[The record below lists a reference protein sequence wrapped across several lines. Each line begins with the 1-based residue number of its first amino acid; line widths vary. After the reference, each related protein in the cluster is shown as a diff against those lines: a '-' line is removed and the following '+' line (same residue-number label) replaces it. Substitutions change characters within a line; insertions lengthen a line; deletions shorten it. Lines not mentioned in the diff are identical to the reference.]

1 MAIDKDLESAK
12 KDSMDKMTV
21 DDWSSE
27 LGELDFEDPKVGG
40 RKPAHPARKIVTAG
54 MKSLADGAGVAA
66 HEELSRRFPKTN
78 ALAGELTQTFSEFND
93 MRKELAAGLQPTLI
107 SLETSAGRLL
117 PQAKRL
123 IPKKLYAK
131 IDKKLSDRKRA
142 RDDAARWASGRAKSD
157 IENESITNE
166 LGSVFGQ
173 ASADQ
178 LEYMEASQAEARQT
192 NLLNQALAST
202 RNKRLENRLA
212 ELNVSSKYVAM
223 FAKTTYTAYL
233 KKSLELKFRHLF
245 VAKDTLSA
253 VTALARVTEDNL
265 KIIGQNTAL
274 PDVAKITKYE
284 RMREKL
290 LESTYGNWGQRL
302 ADYVSTFRQKLFKNV
317 KEKFNTQIAGVAS
330 GFAQGASAL
339 ADMQDMKNNMEG
351 MEGAEEIPGVGGIV
365 GRLIAQG
372 MGRVVGTAATRKAA
386 DFVQPIMSDVESSIG
401 DVKSNTLIKLAN
413 WRRKA
418 AGSPGMMGIL
428 ADLLPAFETPS
439 TGTNK
444 LLTNG
449 TDAAVFD
456 NITRHSVVEIIPGWL
471 GKIHK
476 ELAELKTGKPQ
487 EEEVFDYY
495 SRSFV
500 KSSAMKESMFNRI
513 LGTAEQR
520 STSIQSAL
528 GTIQAGYERSVTED
542 KRLNFSALKDD
553 FSKLIVNMA
562 LGMYSIDIPAIGE
575 YTSSENYLDGTGYIK
590 AITKGLKNP
599 KDTLKVLYDSCFR
612 NGQIDKRV
620 VNRIQES
627 INRQMN
633 RDVYKNELPIFAE
646 ARGMRRFMTDIIDD
660 MDRLH
665 LDPIAE
671 QMIRRDNTTFDRGV
685 ADTAEWTKR
694 DLEHSDKV
702 RADFY
707 EQTEGVRNFYN
718 RSRARF
724 RLAKR
729 KGKVIA
735 KDARDRVVNS
745 EAYQSAKTQTS
756 EFIND
761 ATNRV
766 VDSDA
771 YKSTKSH
778 VMPWATRAKKFYDD
792 NLSADSRKNAA
803 LESVAKLQ
811 EQVEAKKAARDNAY
825 NDYMADPSEATR
837 NAYNKATRQL
847 KAAEDVLNKR
857 LRETSPVATN
867 TTAASA
873 ATVNKPIA
881 AAAKATYSP
890 IIMPVVQPGT
900 FTDYNE
906 FLAATLGMSA
916 DELKKLKVVPNEF
929 TKFKSKPFRA
939 DKTSASILPDADAA
953 IPGKSSGLSP
963 AIPSV
968 NVTTDELGITVKT
981 WKDEWNEALD
991 AQAEWMTSIS
1001 EQFNTLLTLAANQS
1015 GFGGAKRHGPLTVR
1029 GLFKGIGKGLW
1040 KGAKFTG
1047 GIYSKTYG
1055 GAIGGAFKL
1064 ANTVASGVFG
1074 NGGSPYQDIYLKDN
1088 VDFGKPLLSAKQQAR
1103 APGVLFAD
1111 TKKRVEKS
1119 SDIDRPVI
1127 DAKTGQV
1134 LISEEDLTHGLVTM
1148 SNRPIN
1154 RLMQSG
1160 FYLARGAMK
1169 GAGKLAG
1176 GYFGM
1181 YGSAIK
1187 GIGMAVKGVG
1197 YALGGRPEDRPFVN
1211 IYLKDQVDPGKPLLS
1226 RRKQE
1231 KGIKFKDGSQ
1241 VQRSED
1247 IIEPVFDPESNEV
1260 LITDEDLKHGLVNV
1274 DNKPLGT
1281 GYTGGRGIL
1290 RKLIST
1296 GADITKM
1303 LTKGGTGILGVYGAM
1318 YKKLFEVGA
1327 NGVNAVFSLISP
1339 KHRYKG
1345 ITDRLDKI
1353 YELLRDRLPKRIAGD
1368 SDNDGDRDGSYEDI
1382 MQQRKEARAKRAA
1395 AGGGAGL
1402 GVGYNNADNDSEDSK
1417 GNEEGKGGW
1426 STPGLLT
1433 LGVGGYAL
1441 GKVGSKVYKG
1451 IRSRAMA
1458 KGGWSKTSKF
1468 SKGLAARAKVLANTS
1483 SKVSGAYGKGSL
1495 LGKLAGGK
1503 ATSIKAGKMVVGPEA
1518 LKTYGKGSWK
1528 GIKAIGK
1535 GIAKA
1540 WKAAPGGTR
1549 GKIAAT
1555 VAATGAGIW
1564 ALTRGE
1570 NGESQMEQVDP
1581 ATAAQRAANGEQLI
1595 DSNGLPITK
1604 PTEVEPTA
1612 LEDTVTTAEMGYLGG
1627 LGAIK
1632 GSAKAAQWLKYAG
1645 AASKLGAIGTKVGKV
1660 APWLAVVDGGV
1671 GAIDGMT
1678 MTGERRKAWEEKALE
1693 RERLRKDPNVSGW
1706 KKTWEDIKFLADTGE
1721 QTRTIVGAGR
1731 MAGETIMLNAQNAIR
1746 SKKLNNALWE
1756 TKRKRHLKLASELGN
1771 SSEGGRRILE
1781 LDSKFVLTAP
1791 NSKEGFALSSAI
1803 EQVYSQFKKV
1813 TDVPKS
1819 ASPELTNNETTDL
1832 SVDKSAILEKNPS
1845 PQATPNKPRI
1855 SNADRQATASADAN
1869 ATLAALKKELD
1880 QRQSSQSDVSV
1891 KTAADLAQLVALL
1904 KSAFGEYGL
1913 KVERL
1918 PELIDANK
1926 AAVNKEQPPVV
1937 VQNIAT
1943 QLNQGSEQETAGIDL
1958 RKK

>member
-93 MRKELAAGLQPTLI
+93 MRKELATGLQPTLI

-131 IDKKLSDRKRA
+131 IDKKLTDRR
-142 RDDAARWASGRAKSD
+142 REREDAARWASGRAKSD

-166 LGSVFGQ
+166 LGAVFGQ
-173 ASADQ
+173 ATSDQ

-372 MGRVVGTAATRKAA
+372 MGSVVGTAATRKAA

-418 AGSPGMMGIL
+418 AGSPGMMGII
-428 ADLLPAFETPS
+428 ADLLPAFETPT

-476 ELAELKTGKPQ
+476 ELAELKTGQPQ

-702 RADFY
+702 RDDFY

-729 KGKVIA
+729 KGKAIA

-745 EAYQSAKTQTS
+745 DGYKSTKAQAS
-756 EFIND
+756 EFVND

-1327 NGVNAVFSLISP
+1327 NGVNAIFSLVSP

-1353 YELLRDRLPKRIAGD
+1353 YELLKDRLPGRVAGD

-1382 MQQRKEARAKRAA
+1382 MQQRKAARAKRAA

-1402 GVGYNNADNDSEDSK
+1402 GAGGNYNDEDSDSSDSDGDK
-1417 GNEEGKGGW
+1417 EGKSDW

-1433 LGVGGYAL
+1433 AGVAGAILGPNAGKLYGKIKSSAMKAGGWGSKSKFTKSVAARSKVLGDTYARVNKAAGGGVLGRLVGGKATTGKALGMVVDKTAGKRSLLRKGWKAISKQQGLKKKLLVGAAALGLGGYAL
-1441 GKVGSKVYKG
+1441 HKANASNASEDNYDPNYNPEDGTTATASGARVDELG
-1451 IRSRAMA
+1451 IPVVQDA
-1458 KGGWSKTSKF
+1458 KGVS
-1468 SKGLAARAKVLANTS
+1468 GLAGDAI
-1483 SKVSGAYGKGSL
+1483 SL
-1495 LGKLAGGK
+1495 GYDAQLV
-1503 ATSIKAGKMVVGPEA
+1503 TN
-1518 LKTYGKGSWK
+1518 
-1528 GIKAIGK
+1528 
-1535 GIAKA
+1535 
-1540 WKAAPGGTR
+1540 
-1549 GKIAAT
+1549 
-1555 VAATGAGIW
+1555 AGI
-1564 ALTRGE
+1564 
-1570 NGESQMEQVDP
+1570 
-1581 ATAAQRAANGEQLI
+1581 
-1595 DSNGLPITK
+1595 
-1604 PTEVEPTA
+1604 
-1612 LEDTVTTAEMGYLGG
+1612 GG
-1627 LGAIK
+1627 LN
-1632 GSAKAAQWLKYAG
+1632 
-1645 AASKLGAIGTKVGKV
+1645 AASKLTRFAPGVSGKLGGTAAKLAGSKLGGIAGKAAGPLALASLGYGAV
-1660 APWLAVVDGGV
+1660 
-1671 GAIDGMT
+1671 DGMT
-1678 MTGERRKAWEEKALE
+1678 MTGERRREWEKAAEARFRGETGMLD
-1693 RERLRKDPNVSGW
+1693 RGLFLLDP
-1706 KKTWEDIKFLADTGE
+1706 AE
-1721 QTRTIVGAGR
+1721 QARTIVGAGR
-1731 MAGETIMLNAQNAIR
+1731 MAGETLMLNAQNAIR

-1781 LDSKFVLTAP
+1781 LDGKFVLTAP

-1813 TDVPKS
+1813 TDVPKTE
-1819 ASPELTNNETTDL
+1819 SPDLANKETTDL

-1845 PQATPNKPRI
+1845 PQATPDKPRI
-1855 SNADRQATASADAN
+1855 SNADRQANASADVN

-1880 QRQSSQSDVSV
+1880 QRQSSQSDVST

-1926 AAVNKEQPPVV
+1926 AAINKEQPPVV

-1943 QLNQGSEQETAGIDL
+1943 QLNQGAEQETAGIDL